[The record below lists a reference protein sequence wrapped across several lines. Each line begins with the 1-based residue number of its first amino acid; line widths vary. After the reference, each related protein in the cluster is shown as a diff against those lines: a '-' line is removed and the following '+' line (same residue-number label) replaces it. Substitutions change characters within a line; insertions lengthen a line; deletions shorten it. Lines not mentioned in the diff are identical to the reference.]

1 MRGPHLVVGY
11 RHMVQPAEIPG
22 VLARLTAEIAG
33 VPATELEVRK
43 LKGDASS
50 RSYYRVAKPRGPS
63 YVAMVLPPDAA
74 RSEEASKGA
83 VPLELPFLDVHRYLA
98 SQNIPV
104 PAIHRIDLG
113 AGVLILEDLGDETL
127 EAAVAAGDDRA
138 RDRWYQAAIDLLVN
152 LRVRAEAQPSGSI
165 AFTRSFDQELL
176 RWEFDHY
183 VEYGLRA
190 RTGRKPTAAQETL
203 LADAGNRLSRDI
215 ASLPRGFTHR
225 DYQSRNL
232 MVTPRGLVVLDF
244 QDALL
249 GPRQYDLVALLRDS
263 YVELPAAVVETML
276 RRYVEGIRQHTG
288 ERVDFEP
295 FRRSFDIVTVQRKLK
310 DGGRFEY
317 IDRVKKNPSFL
328 PSVPASF
335 RYVAQALERLPEYET
350 LLSFLRDVH
359 PEMA

>member
-1 MRGPHLVVGY
+1 
-11 RHMVQPAEIPG
+11 MVQTAQLSET
-22 VLARLTAEIAG
+22 LAGLTAEVSGI
-33 VPATELEVRK
+33 PTSEFKIRK

-50 RSYYRVAKPRGPS
+50 RSYYRVARPHGPS

-74 RSEEASKGA
+74 RSEEASKGE
-83 VPLELPFLDVHRYLA
+83 VPAELPFLDVHRYLA

-104 PAIHRIDLG
+104 PAIHKVDLV

-127 EAAVAAGDDRA
+127 EAAVAAGGDGTRQ
-138 RDRWYQAAIDLLVN
+138 RWYEAAIDLLVN

-165 AFTRSFDQELL
+165 AFTRSFDEQLL

-183 VEYGLRA
+183 VEYGLQA
-190 RTGRKPTAAQETL
+190 RTGRKPTAAQEQL
-203 LADAGNRLSRDI
+203 LSDAGDRLSQAI
-215 ASLPRGFTHR
+215 AALPRGFTHR

-232 MVTPRGLVVLDF
+232 MVTPRGLVVIDF

-263 YVELPAAVVETML
+263 YVELPAATVEAMV
-276 RRYVEGIRQHTG
+276 RRYLEGIQQRTG
-288 ERVDFEP
+288 ERLEYEP
-295 FRRSFDIVTVQRKLK
+295 FRKAFDLVTVQRKLK

-335 RYVAQALERLPEYET
+335 RYVAQALQGLPEYRE
-350 LLSFLRDVH
+350 LLAFLRDVH